1 MRNTLNQFL
10 SQESLEEKRINF
22 LASQARIQTSQAAVN
37 YEQDQKEIVAEQK
50 MQELLRVQEAETTIS
65 NYFSL
70 CESNVSRFKA
80 VRSEDQQ
87 IQKELNH
94 D

>member
-50 MQELLRVQEAETTIS
+50 MQELLRVQEAKREI
-65 NYFSL
+65 
-70 CESNVSRFKA
+70 KA
-80 VRSEDQQ
+80 MIVHYLRLRWS
-87 IQKELNH
+87 I
-94 D
+94 